1 MDKKTTSKPVTMRYR
16 VAVTAML
23 ALMQGCTVQSPARP
37 VFGVG
42 DFMSSK
48 LETLPYDSP
57 PQVIYRI
64 DDHRFVTLE
73 RYRDCNHG
81 ESYYNDT
88 REGIR
93 KYLGRGLFENFQG
106 RIINADPTGMNIV
119 LPLAYPPHL
128 ICGNGEKGCVVPF
141 WYSNDGGRTFLAK
154 SYADHNFNPF
164 EDSKNYTFAM
174 TKVKLYVAEKSA
186 GSDAYV
192 VEYPMIAG
200 INLSRPY
207 PPGVTGGSF
216 AASKHPQFLRGIST
230 PSGQDRITCDSSLRP
245 TNPDAHLTP

>member
-1 MDKKTTSKPVTMRYR
+1 MKTAAKPVKMRNR
-16 VAVTAML
+16 VAVIAVL
-23 ALMQGCTVQSPARP
+23 ALLQGCAVQPPARP
-37 VFGVG
+37 VFGLG

-88 REGIR
+88 RAGIR

-141 WYSNDGGRTFLAK
+141 WYSTDGGVTFQAR
-154 SYADHNFNPF
+154 SYATNSF
-164 EDSKNYTFAM
+164 ESFENSKRYTFA
-174 TKVKLYVAEKSA
+174 VVGGRLFVAKSDYA
-186 GSDAYV
+186 DESEAYV
-192 VEYPMIAG
+192 REYPMVYG
-200 INLSRPY
+200 IDLSKPY
-207 PPGVTGGSF
+207 PPGIRGSSF
-216 AASKHPQFLRGIST
+216 AASKRPNYLQGAST
-230 PSGQDRITCDSSLRP
+230 PSGQDRITCDSSLKP
-245 TNPDAHLTP
+245 TNPDASLTP